1 MGKVAEEETAV
12 ATVVPEVISKA
23 EGEEAKVSIGEVKE
37 KECLT
42 LTILLFM

>member
-12 ATVVPEVISKA
+12 VTVVPEVISKA
-23 EGEEAKVSIGEVKE
+23 EGEEAKVSRDEAKE

-42 LTILLFM
+42 LTTLLLM